1 MIKIKDMVMT
11 VLFLLVSFSFLQT
24 GSALPFCNA
33 PRTAERNVNLNKNT
47 SENVASNAMFH
58 PDERAPSSFFKTI

>member
-1 MIKIKDMVMT
+1 MT

-24 GSALPFCNA
+24 GSALPFYNA

-47 SENVASNAMFH
+47 SENVASNTMFH
-58 PDERAPSSFFKTI
+58 PDERAPTSFFKTI